1 MELTIILIVLFI
13 SFVIYNTS
21 PTLKE
26 PFQPDERQYAFCNNS
41 SILSYGIQP
50 NIIKEPSKEKGVF
63 TTLLNKNENYKPLT
77 DIPYCNEPEENQYI
91 DLNTDYFPDDKII
104 NYKDNNYES
113 PIDPFDPYPP
123 PTDNYSILYSPTIQS
138 EFMKHNR
145 LFREKNIMDRK
156 NEFMDN

>member
-26 PFQPDERQYAFCNNS
+26 PFQPDERQYIFCNKKKPLYHIKINS
-41 SILSYGIQP
+41 
-50 NIIKEPSKEKGVF
+50 IKEPSKEKGVF
-63 TTLLNKNENYKPLT
+63 TTLINRNENYIPLT
-77 DIPYCNEPEENQYI
+77 KVPLCSDQ
-91 DLNTDYFPDDKII
+91 DSLNKTHDYFPDIKVI
-104 NYKDNNYES
+104 NYKDNKYES
-113 PIDPFDPYPP
+113 PVDPFDPYSP

-145 LFREKNIMDRK
+145 LFREKNIMNRK